1 VSARPLPDGFEPYVW
16 ASTAEAVARRR
27 GLSPAAVIR
36 FDANVPPLPGVPQ
49 VPLGESF
56 ARLNEYPEG
65 TYREL
70 REAAAAYAG
79 VEPEQVVVGAG
90 ADGLIGLAARTFLGP
105 GRRAYVKR
113 PTYSLYAIA
122 SSVEGADLTDDPQ
135 AADLVWVCNPNN
147 PTGELVEPAEIAALA
162 RSVPEAAVVVDEAY
176 FEYGG
181 KSVVPL
187 IGETPNLIA
196 IRTLSKA
203 FGLAA
208 LRAGY
213 AVSSRELAA
222 ELDRR
227 RDPAPVA
234 EPAARIAAAALR
246 DPRLDVE
253 HTVGERER
261 MRAALVA
268 AGLDCPPS
276 AANFVLLRG
285 AAAERAD
292 ELEAQ
297 GLVVRRVQDGIR
309 ITVRLPAENDRILA
323 ALGATPAAPA
333 SRSALVVRT
342 SAETALRIALTL
354 DGQGRVR
361 AQTGIGFLDHLLA
374 QLGFHGGLDLEV
386 VAGGDLDVDEHH
398 TVEDVLAALGDALGQ
413 ALDGRA
419 GVRRYGSATVPMDE
433 ARATAAVDLVRR
445 PHAEIELAFQGD
457 RVGGLPLTLLPHALE
472 RFAIQAGL
480 TLHVEAAGE
489 DDHHVAEAAFKAVG
503 RALREACS
511 LDGAV
516 TGSTK
521 GSL

>member
-1 VSARPLPDGFEPYVW
+1 MSTRPLPEGFEPYVW
-16 ASTAEAVARRR
+16 ASTAEEVARRR
-27 GLSPAAVIR
+27 GLHPAQVIR

-65 TYREL
+65 TYRDL
-70 REAAAAYAG
+70 REAAAGYAG
-79 VEPEQVVVGAG
+79 VGPKQVVVGAG
-90 ADGLIGLAARTFLGP
+90 ADGLIGLAARTFLAP
-105 GRRAYVKR
+105 GRRAYVRR
-113 PTYSLYAIA
+113 PTYPLYAIA
-122 SSVEGADLTDDPQ
+122 SGIEGAELTDDPVE
-135 AADLVWVCNPNN
+135 ADLVWLCNPNN

-162 RSVPEAAVVVDEAY
+162 RSVPGAAVVVDEAY

-187 IGETPNLIA
+187 IEEAPNVVAL
-196 IRTLSKA
+196 RTLSKA
-203 FGLAA
+203 FGLAG
-208 LRAGY
+208 LRVGY
-213 AVSSRELAA
+213 AVASPDVAR

-227 RDPAPVA
+227 REPAPVA
-234 EPAARIAAAALR
+234 APAARIAAAALR
-246 DPRLDVE
+246 EPRLDVE
-253 HTVGERER
+253 QTLTERER
-261 MRAALVA
+261 MRAALIA
-268 AGLDCPPS
+268 AGFDCPPS

-285 AAAERAD
+285 AADQGER
-292 ELEAQ
+292 LEAQ
-297 GLVVRRVQDGIR
+297 GLVVRRVPEAIR

-323 ALGATPAAPA
+323 ALGAAPATAA

-342 SAETALRIALTL
+342 SAETALRIALAL

-398 TVEDVLAALGDALGQ
+398 TVEDVLAALGDALGE

-445 PHAEIELAFQGD
+445 PHAEVALGFHGD
-457 RVGGLPLTLLPHALE
+457 RVGGLPLTLLQHALE
-472 RFAIQAGL
+472 RFAVQAGL
-480 TLHVEAAGE
+480 TLHVQAAGE

-511 LDGAV
+511 V
-516 TGSTK
+516 TGSVSSSTK

>member
-1 VSARPLPDGFEPYVW
+1 VSARPLPEGFEPYVW
-16 ASTAEAVARRR
+16 ASTAVEVARRR
-27 GLSPAAVIR
+27 GLHLAEVIR

-56 ARLNEYPEG
+56 AWLNEYPEG

-79 VEPEQVVVGAG
+79 VDPEQIVVGAG
-90 ADGLIGLAARTFLGP
+90 ADGLIGLAARTFLGS

-113 PTYSLYAIA
+113 PTYALYAIA
-122 SSVEGADLTDDPQ
+122 SEVEGAELTDDPGR
-135 AADLVWVCNPNN
+135 ADLVWVCNPNN
-147 PTGELVEPAEIAALA
+147 PTGELVEPEEIAALA
-162 RSVPEAAVVVDEAY
+162 RSVPGAAVVVDEAY
-176 FEYGG
+176 FEYAG
-181 KSVVPL
+181 KTVVPL
-187 IGETPNLIA
+187 IAETPNLVA
-196 IRTLSKA
+196 LRTLSKA
-203 FGLAA
+203 FGFAA
-208 LRAGY
+208 LRVGY
-213 AVSSRELAA
+213 AVATPELAR

-227 RDPAPVA
+227 RNPAPVTA
-234 EPAARIAAAALR
+234 PAARIAAAALR

-253 HTVGERER
+253 QTVAERER
-261 MRAALVA
+261 MREALLA
-268 AGLDCPPS
+268 AGFDCPPS
-276 AANFVLLRG
+276 HANFVLVPGL
-285 AAAERAD
+285 ADRAD

-297 GLVVRRVQDGIR
+297 GLVVRRVPDAIR

-323 ALGATPAAPA
+323 ALGAAPA
-333 SRSALVVRT
+333 PAVSRSALVLRT
-342 SAETALRIALTL
+342 SAETALRIGLTL
-354 DGQGRVR
+354 DGRGRVR

-386 VAGGDLDVDEHH
+386 VVGGDLGVDEHH
-398 TVEDVLAALGDALGQ
+398 TVEDVMAALGDAVGQ

-419 GVRRYGSATVPMDE
+419 GVTRYGAATVPMDE
-433 ARATAAVDLVRR
+433 AHANAAVDLVNR
-445 PHAEIELAFQGD
+445 PHAEVALRFRGD
-457 RVGGLPLTLLPHALE
+457 RVGGLALTLLPHALE

-516 TGSTK
+516 SGSTK
-521 GSL
+521 GAL